1 MYTNGPSNPFPLN
14 WARRYH
20 SQEVARKANN
30 WSGVNITRYQNP
42 EMDKVLDQLA
52 TEMNPDKQ
60 TELFRQV
67 NWISVTDVV
76 EIPLVH
82 RNSVS
87 AATKNLTGYKPSTWA
102 SDVWDIGDWRRE

>member
-82 RNSVS
+82 RNLVS
-87 AATKNLTGYKPSTWA
+87 AAAKSLTGYKPSTWA
-102 SDVWDIGDWRRE
+102 SDVWDIGDWRRA